1 MPSQITCASALPDE
15 MDFHSNA
22 VLVHCLNSTSC
33 LTSSI
38 FLTHDSY
45 AAVWLP
51 KSCNQ
56 CVQLWAVGGGAMVQ
70 EKGSRERCRSWTVL
84 HAQCTSAL
92 SSGFPVSQGYAE
104 ALERWG
110 EKTKCCLISYFLSNT
125 SDKNY
130 RNRIVCVEIIAS
142 QRWHVFW
149 DIV

>member
-45 AAVWLP
+45 AAVWLF

-56 CVQLWAVGGGAMVQ
+56 WVQLGAVVGGTVP
-70 EKGSRERCRSWTVL
+70 EKWRRKRSSSWTVL

-125 SDKNY
+125 CDKNY